1 MIDSPGF
8 DNTYRTDTEVLSD
21 ISTYLSRT
29 YSQGFKLSGII
40 YLHPIS
46 QARMDDSSL
55 RSLRMLRE
63 LVGDYALGNVV
74 LATSHWSR
82 VSSEEGIRRET
93 ELKNTFWKDLISRG
107 AIMTRYSGDQRSGN
121 ALIDL
126 LIDKRRIVLDI
137 QRELVDEGKKLI
149 ETTAG
154 HVLNE
159 EIIKLQ
165 KKNEEELKKLKEE
178 MDAAMRNRDKNAQEE
193 LELKKEL
200 ERQIDLTKREREN
213 VKE

>member
-8 DNTYRTDTEVLSD
+8 DDAYRTDAEVLSD

-29 YSQGFKLSGII
+29 DSQGFKLSGII

-46 QARMDDSSL
+46 QVKIDGSSL
-55 RSLRMLRE
+55 RSLRKLRK

-126 LIDKRRIVLDI
+126 LIDKLQIAPDI

-149 ETTAG
+149 GTTAG
-154 HVLNE
+154 HILNE
-159 EIIKLQ
+159 EMIKLR
-165 KKNEEELKKLKEE
+165 KEHEEQLKKFEGK
-178 MDAAMRNRDKNAQEE
+178 MDAVMRNRDKNAQEE
-193 LELKKEL
+193 
-200 ERQIDLTKREREN
+200 
-213 VKE
+213 